1 MILLL
6 QREDWGILSEKFQ
19 FWKEQ
24 KGFLYVMPFYVVVLK
39 MVASLYQVNREIC
52 FYITAFYVIFSGI
65 ALAIQYNSFKKRKL
79 KELQI
84 ENQEDSMQETYQQ
97 QQESEDFFALWTH
110 QIKTP
115 IAAMNVL
122 LQEPQINA
130 IACKQELI
138 KIEGYVGMALGY
150 TRYEN
155 MSNDLL
161 LESYELEPIVK
172 NVVKKYATIFIYKHI
187 TIQLKQLDY
196 KVLTDEKWLSFV
208 LEQILSNALKYTM
221 QGEIRIYG
229 KEEDAGLI
237 LVIEDTGM
245 GIKEEDLPRIFEKG
259 FTGYNG
265 RMDKKASGLGLYL
278 CHGICNKLG
287 HQISVESRVNQGT
300 KVSLLLPCEK
310 IKKTDL
316 TKM

>member
-1 MILLL
+1 ML

-24 KGFLYVMPFYVVVLK
+24 KGYLYVIPFYVAVLG
-39 MVASLYQVNREIC
+39 MLAFLYQVNLEIC

-65 ALAIQYNSFKKRKL
+65 ALALQYSNFKKRKL
-79 KELQI
+79 KELQ
-84 ENQEDSMQETYQQ
+84 EETKEDSIQETYQQ

-122 LQEPQINA
+122 LQEPQVNA
-130 IACKQELI
+130 IACRQELI
-138 KIEGYVGMALGY
+138 KIEGYVEMALGY

-187 TIQLKQLDY
+187 TIQLDQLGY
-196 KVLTDEKWLSFV
+196 KVLTDEKWLTFV

-221 QGEIRIYG
+221 QGGIRIYG
-229 KEEDAGLI
+229 KEEEAGFI
-237 LVIEDTGM
+237 LVVEDTGM

-287 HQISVESRVNQGT
+287 HQIWVESRVNQGT

-316 TKM
+316 TFL